1 MSIPLLC
8 RRACS
13 KWRTVGARLER
24 SAKPSARNDDDDG
37 KASYAAWDQSS
48 RSQRAKSRGVHK
60 FWTEVVGMQQVGEL
74 KPAPS
79 RPNPARMRFY
89 SGTGAGGTHHHDMAL
104 VENPSLPEPPAEW
117 SLFGMPMAINH
128 IAVTYPNREAWLQQL
143 AYLQAKGVKFDR
155 RVEHGMTHS
164 LYIHDPNGYGVELL
178 YDLPREI
185 WERDIDAAL
194 DLHDRSASDEQ

>member
-1 MSIPLLC
+1 MTDKPVTPRGINHLVLNV
-8 RRACS
+8 RN
-13 KWRTVGARLER
+13 LEE
-24 SAKPSARNDDDDG
+24 S
-37 KASYAAWDQSS
+37 
-48 RSQRAKSRGVHK
+48 HK

-74 KPAPS
+74 KPGPN
-79 RPNPARMRFY
+79 RPNPPRMRFY

-104 VENPSLPEPPAEW
+104 VEDPSLPEPPVEW
-117 SLFGMPMAINH
+117 SMVGMPMAINH
-128 IAVTYPNREAWLQQL
+128 IAITYPDREAWLQQL
-143 AYLQAKGVKFDR
+143 TYLQAKGVKFDR

-194 DLHDRSASDEQ
+194 NFAIAVPTEGAEALVDRTADLPVFGATPTAAE

>member
-1 MSIPLLC
+1 MTDKPVTPRGINHLVLNV
-8 RRACS
+8 RN
-13 KWRTVGARLER
+13 LEE
-24 SAKPSARNDDDDG
+24 S
-37 KASYAAWDQSS
+37 
-48 RSQRAKSRGVHK
+48 HK

-74 KPAPS
+74 KPGPN
-79 RPNPARMRFY
+79 RPNPPKMRFY

-117 SLFGMPMAINH
+117 SMVGMPLAINH
-128 IAVTYPNREAWLQQL
+128 IAITYPNREAWLQQL
-143 AYLQAKGVKFDR
+143 NYLQAKGVKFDR

-194 DLHDRSASDEQ
+194 NFAVAVPTEGAEALVDRAADLPVFGVTSTAAE

>member
-1 MSIPLLC
+1 MTDKPVTPRGINHLVLNV
-8 RRACS
+8 RN
-13 KWRTVGARLER
+13 LEE
-24 SAKPSARNDDDDG
+24 S
-37 KASYAAWDQSS
+37 
-48 RSQRAKSRGVHK
+48 HK

-74 KPAPS
+74 KPGPN
-79 RPNPARMRFY
+79 RPNPPRMRFY

-104 VENPSLPEPPAEW
+104 VENPSLPEPPVEW
-117 SLFGMPMAINH
+117 SMVGMPMAINH
-128 IAVTYPNREAWLQQL
+128 IAITYPNREAWLLQL

-194 DLHDRSASDEQ
+194 NFAVALPTEGAEALVDRTADLPVFGATSTAAE

>member
-1 MSIPLLC
+1 MMDKPVTPRGINHLVLNV
-8 RRACS
+8 RN
-13 KWRTVGARLER
+13 LEE
-24 SAKPSARNDDDDG
+24 S
-37 KASYAAWDQSS
+37 
-48 RSQRAKSRGVHK
+48 HK

-74 KPAPS
+74 KPSPN
-79 RPNPARMRFY
+79 RPNPPRMRFY

-104 VENPSLPEPPAEW
+104 VENPSLPEPPLEW
-117 SLFGMPMAINH
+117 SMVGMPMAINH
-128 IAVTYPNREAWLQQL
+128 IAITYPDREAWLQQL
-143 AYLQAKGVKFDR
+143 TYLQAKGVKFDR

-194 DLHDRSASDEQ
+194 NFAVAVPTEGAEALADRTADLPVFGATSTAAE

>member
-1 MSIPLLC
+1 M
-8 RRACS
+8 
-13 KWRTVGARLER
+13 TD
-24 SAKPSARNDDDDG
+24 KPVTP
-37 KASYAAWDQSS
+37 
-48 RSQRAKSRGVHK
+48 RGVNHLVLNVRNLEESHK

-74 KPAPS
+74 KPGPN
-79 RPNPARMRFY
+79 RPNPPRMRFY

-104 VENPSLPEPPAEW
+104 VEDPSLPEPPVEW
-117 SLFGMPMAINH
+117 SMVGMPMAINH
-128 IAVTYPNREAWLQQL
+128 IAITYPNREAWLLQL

-194 DLHDRSASDEQ
+194 NFAVALPTEGAEALVDRTADLPVFGATSTAAE

>member
-1 MSIPLLC
+1 MTDKPVTPRGINHLVLNV
-8 RRACS
+8 RN
-13 KWRTVGARLER
+13 LEE
-24 SAKPSARNDDDDG
+24 S
-37 KASYAAWDQSS
+37 
-48 RSQRAKSRGVHK
+48 HK

-74 KPAPS
+74 KPGPN
-79 RPNPARMRFY
+79 RPNPPRMRFY

-104 VENPSLPEPPAEW
+104 VENPSLPEPPVEW
-117 SLFGMPMAINH
+117 SMVGMPMAINH
-128 IAVTYPNREAWLQQL
+128 IAITYPDREAWLQQL
-143 AYLQAKGVKFDR
+143 TYLQAKGVKFDR

-194 DLHDRSASDEQ
+194 NFAIAVPTEGAEALVDRTADLPVFGATSTAAE

>member
-1 MSIPLLC
+1 MTDKPVTPRGINHLVLNV
-8 RRACS
+8 RN
-13 KWRTVGARLER
+13 LEE
-24 SAKPSARNDDDDG
+24 S
-37 KASYAAWDQSS
+37 
-48 RSQRAKSRGVHK
+48 HK

-74 KPAPS
+74 KPGPN
-79 RPNPARMRFY
+79 RPNPPRMRFY

-104 VENPSLPEPPAEW
+104 VENPSLPEPPVEW
-117 SLFGMPMAINH
+117 SMVGMPMAINH
-128 IAVTYPNREAWLQQL
+128 IAITYPNREAWLLQL
-143 AYLQAKGVKFDR
+143 AYLQAIGVKFDR

-194 DLHDRSASDEQ
+194 NFAVAVPTEGAEALADRAADLPVFGATSSAAE

>member
-1 MSIPLLC
+1 MTDKPVTPRGINHLVLNV
-8 RRACS
+8 RN
-13 KWRTVGARLER
+13 LEE
-24 SAKPSARNDDDDG
+24 S
-37 KASYAAWDQSS
+37 
-48 RSQRAKSRGVHK
+48 HK

-74 KPAPS
+74 KPSPN
-79 RPNPARMRFY
+79 RPNPPRMRFY

-104 VENPSLPEPPAEW
+104 VENPSLPEPPVEW
-117 SLFGMPMAINH
+117 SMVGMPMAINH
-128 IAVTYPNREAWLQQL
+128 IAITYPNREAWLQQL
-143 AYLQAKGVKFDR
+143 TYLQAKGVKFDR

-194 DLHDRSASDEQ
+194 NFAVALPTEGAEALVDRTADLPVFGATSTAAE